1 MAVVDNGDF
10 RRLIKN
16 RLLSEML
23 GSIGAAG
30 AADWSV
36 LIMDPVSTRVM
47 SHACQISEIL
57 DYGISLVENIEKKR
71 EPLLSISG
79 VYFITPTDRSVQ
91 RLLDDWKVRPQY
103 KTAHVFFTSKVSPVH
118 LQVIKNCSGLAQ
130 RLRSL
135 KEVNVELLT
144 IDKRTFTTD
153 EGLSLQTLFGENS
166 EGSAQYRAEVSTIAS
181 RLATVFAS
189 LKEFPTIRF
198 RAAKPGEDA
207 SSGIEARSLVAQRV
221 AVDLNERL
229 SAMQRAGQLPT
240 ASTCDLVIF
249 DRGFDPVAPVIH
261 EWTYEAMAYDLLNLD
276 GEVFRYEVETQAG
289 KTEKKEHLLAETDDM
304 WVALRHKHFAA
315 ATIEITRTLDE
326 FRAKNKAA
334 AYKQGSGGDGA
345 LDMRNMKNLVS
356 SLPQYREQLARLSV
370 HVEIAS
376 KINTIIEAK
385 DLTDLGKLEQD
396 LVFGDA
402 TSKEIITYISTN
414 QKMSAEDKVRLL
426 MSYVITH
433 PEKMDD
439 ARQQQWQR
447 LAHLTDMDM
456 NTINNLELLGIP
468 VKKKGNAKTGLGLN
482 FGRKRKR
489 AVRKDRDVDE
499 GDDQWALSRFAPLM
513 QEVLEDLAVNKLNLD
528 EYPYVQPPSNDTGS
542 SYAPSG
548 KGASVRTNKT
558 SVGWAKK
565 AAGARE
571 EAQSP
576 KGKRIVAFV
585 VGGVTRSEMRVAHKL
600 SAKLG
605 REILIGSTSCDTPT
619 SFLKSLQ
626 NLGSLEQVA
635 LEIDGGGGSLGSP
648 YSGYGSGGG
657 FGSGNLTTV
666 V

>member
-1 MAVVDNGDF
+1 MAVVDTGDF

-16 RLLSEML
+16 RLLVEML

-91 RLLDDWKVRPQY
+91 RLLDDWKVRPMY

-153 EGLSLQTLFGENS
+153 EGNSLQTLFGENS
-166 EGSAQYRAEVSTIAS
+166 EGSAQYRAEVSTMAA

-207 SSGIEARSLVAQRV
+207 STGLEARSLVAQRV

-229 SAMQRAGQLPT
+229 SAMQRSGQLPT
-240 ASTCDLVIF
+240 GSTCDLVIF

-276 GEVFRYEVETQAG
+276 GEVFRYDVETQAG

-334 AYKQGSGGDGA
+334 AYKQGGGGDGA

-356 SLPQYREQLARLSV
+356 SLPQYREQLSRLSV

-376 KINTIIEAK
+376 KINQIIDAK

-456 NTINNLELLGIP
+456 NTINNLELLGVP
-468 VKKKGNAKTGLGLN
+468 VKKKGSTKSGIGLT

-499 GDDQWALSRFAPLM
+499 GDEQWSLSRFAPLM
-513 QEVLEDLAVNKLNLD
+513 QEVLEDLAANKLNFD
-528 EYPYVQPPSNDTGS
+528 EYPYVQPPSNDSGS
-542 SYAPSG
+542 SYAPSA
-548 KGASVRTNKT
+548 KGASVRSNKT

-571 EAQSP
+571 EALSP

-619 SFLKSLQ
+619 TFLKSLQ

-635 LEIDGGGGSLGSP
+635 LEIDGNGGLSP
-648 YSGYGSGGG
+648 GSGYGSGGG
-657 FGSGNLTTV
+657 FGSGNLTTIV
-666 V
+666 

>member
-1 MAVVDNGDF
+1 MDTGDF

-16 RLLSEML
+16 RLLGEML

-79 VYFITPTDRSVQ
+79 VYFLTPTDRSVQ
-91 RLLDDWKVRPQY
+91 RLVDDWKVRPQY
-103 KTAHVFFTSKVSPVH
+103 KTAHVFFTSKLSPIH
-118 LQVIKNCSGLAQ
+118 LQVIKACTGLAQ

-135 KEVNVELLT
+135 KEVNIELLT
-144 IDKRTFTTD
+144 IDKRSFTTD
-153 EGLSLQTLFGENS
+153 EGHSLLTLFGENS
-166 EGSAQYRAEVSTIAS
+166 EGSAQYRAEVTLIAS

-189 LKEFPTIRF
+189 LKEFPNIRF

-207 SSGIEARSLVAQRV
+207 SSGLEARSLVAQRV

-229 SAMQRAGQLPT
+229 SLMQRNGQLP
-240 ASTCDLVIF
+240 ASSTCDLVIF

-304 WVALRHKHFAA
+304 WVALRHKHFAD
-315 ATIEITRTLDE
+315 ATNEITRTMDE
-326 FRAKNKAA
+326 FRQKNKAA
-334 AYKQGSGGDGA
+334 AYKQGAGGDGA
-345 LDMRNMKNLVS
+345 LDLRNMKNLVS
-356 SLPQYREQLARLSV
+356 SLPQYREQLSRLSV

-376 KINTIIEAK
+376 KINRIIEAK
-385 DLTDLGKLEQD
+385 DLTALGKLEQD

-402 TSKEIITYISTN
+402 TSKEIITYISAN
-414 QKMSAEDKVRLL
+414 QKLAAEDKVRLL

-439 ARQQQWQR
+439 ARQQQWQK

-456 NTINNLELLGIP
+456 NTINNLELLGVP
-468 VKKKGNAKTGLGLN
+468 VRKRGNTKTGLGLT

-489 AVRKDRDVDE
+489 AVRKDREGAE
-499 GDDQWALSRFAPLM
+499 GDAQWELSRFAPLM
-513 QEVLEDLAVNKLNLD
+513 QEVLEDLAVNKLNFD
-528 EYPYVQPPSNDTGS
+528 EYPYVQPPSSDTGS
-542 SYAPSG
+542 SYAPG
-548 KGASVRTNKT
+548 AKGASVRSNKT

-565 AAGARE
+565 ATGVRE
-571 EAQSP
+571 EAQTP

-585 VGGVTRSEMRVAHKL
+585 VGGMTRSEMRVAHRL
-600 SAKLG
+600 SVKLG
-605 REILIGSTSCDTPT
+605 REILIGSTSCDTPAT
-619 SFLKSLQ
+619 FLKSLQ

-635 LEIDGGGGSLGSP
+635 LEVDGGGQSSP
-648 YSGYGSGGG
+648 YGYGSGNGYGSTGG
-657 FGSGNLTTV
+657 SLTTMV
-666 V
+666 